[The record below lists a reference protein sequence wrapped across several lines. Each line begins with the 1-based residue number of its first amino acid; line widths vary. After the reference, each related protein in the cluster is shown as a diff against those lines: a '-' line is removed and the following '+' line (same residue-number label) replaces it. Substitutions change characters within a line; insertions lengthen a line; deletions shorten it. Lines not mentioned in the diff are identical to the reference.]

1 MTTAPSLHVK
11 EIRLYEREVTFRMPF
26 RFGVVTLTHAP
37 EAFARVRIGLGDG
50 REGWG
55 MAAEMLAPKWFDK
68 NLDLSNED
76 NFEQLRQALR
86 LASSLYLATDAAPAF
101 ELSAASAS

>member
-37 EAFARVRIGLGDG
+37 KPLPGSGSGLA
-50 REGWG
+50 
-55 MAAEMLAPKWFDK
+55 MAEKAGAWRPRCW
-68 NLDLSNED
+68 
-76 NFEQLRQALR
+76 RQNGSTR
-86 LASSLYLATDAAPAF
+86 TWT
-101 ELSAASAS
+101 